1 MVQDKVSGR
10 KKEVLRIL
18 TENAGVTVS
27 DLSEQLSVSVVT
39 IRNDLENLADSG
51 YIIRTRGGGMPAFHP
66 SILERQK
73 AMFAQKAE
81 IARAAANMV
90 TDGDRVMIVAGTT
103 TALIPRFLLGRRD
116 VRIVTNSTLLLPYVR
131 INPSLHVTL
140 VGGRFLSSAEAMVGP
155 IAIRQLRE
163 FHVRL
168 AFLGTDGF
176 HLDKGFTAH
185 QMEVA
190 EVVREMA
197 PQAQEKILC
206 VDSSKYG
213 KAGFAHILP
222 LTEVSLIITDSQL
235 VAGDRSDLESAG
247 ISVAQVSS

>member
-1 MVQDKVSGR
+1 MVIDKVSGR
-10 KKEVLRIL
+10 KKEVLRLL

-39 IRNDLENLADSG
+39 IRNDLESLAESG
-51 YIIRTRGGGMPAFHP
+51 YIVRTRGGGVPAFHP

-81 IARAAANMV
+81 IAKAAADRV

-103 TALIPRFLLGRRD
+103 TSLIPRFLLGKRD
-116 VRIVTNSTLLLPYVR
+116 VHIVTNSTLLLPYAR

-140 VGGRFLSSAEAMVGP
+140 VGGHFLASAEAMVGP
-155 IAIRQLRE
+155 VAIRQLQE
-163 FHVRL
+163 YHVRL

-176 HLDKGFTAH
+176 CLEKGFTAH

-190 EVVREMA
+190 EVVRQMA
-197 PQAQEKILC
+197 GQAEENVLC
-206 VDSSKYG
+206 ADSSKYG

-222 LTEVSLIITDSQL
+222 LTEVSLIITDNQL
-235 VAGDRSDLESAG
+235 APGDRADLKGAG
-247 ISVAQVSS
+247 LAVTCV